1 VRAALI
7 VVALVLGSIAEANP
21 SQDLDAANQA
31 FRSGQLATALP
42 LYNALLYPPPPRL
55 ANTNEVVEAYVN
67 LGVCRV
73 DAGDVDGAK
82 REFEKALQLDPNKQL
97 DPLLINNKEAVRLF
111 DDTKADIRNR
121 ARDAEAK
128 QQLADLLK
136 EREAYRKSLV
146 VYRSHPFYQN
156 FVPFGT
162 GQFQNGDTPKGVAF
176 AAGEG
181 LTFATSIA
189 IWGYLVNT
197 YGISNHNLNISRD
210 EAVTIHNLQVAE
222 VGTGIAFFTL
232 YVWGVIDA
240 YRHYQPQVRVKADDS
255 LLPPNLRNLDPP
267 KPPKKTSLLDRMH
280 VVPIV
285 TPNGAGIGVG
295 WEQ

>member
-1 VRAALI
+1 LTVLLLLFA
-7 VVALVLGSIAEANP
+7 VARVSASP
-21 SQDLDAANQA
+21 SQELDEARRA
-31 FRSGQLATALP
+31 FRAGQLAVALEK
-42 LYNALLYPPPPRL
+42 YNALLYPGPPKL
-55 ANTNEVVEAYVN
+55 ANQEEILEAYIY

-73 DAGDVDGAK
+73 DAGDIDGAK
-82 REFEKALQLDPNKQL
+82 SEFEKALGIDPNHQLDPG
-97 DPLLINNKEAVRLF
+97 LINSNKDAVRLY

-128 QQLADLLK
+128 QKLAELLK
-136 EREAYRKSLV
+136 EQETIRKNTII
-146 VYRSHPFYQN
+146 YESHPFYLN
-156 FVPFGT
+156 FVPFGA
-162 GQFQNGDTPKGVAF
+162 GQYQNGDPGKAIAF
-176 AAGEG
+176 GAGEG
-181 LTFATSIA
+181 ITFGTSIA

-210 EAVTIHNLQVAE
+210 EAITIHNLQVAE

-240 YRHYQPQVRVKADDS
+240 YRHYQPQVRRKVDDAI
-255 LLPPNLRNLDPP
+255 LRNLPEYRKLEP
-267 KPPKKTSLLDRMH
+267 KPKKTSLLDRLH
-280 VVPIV
+280 VAPIV

>member
-1 VRAALI
+1 MRAALI
-7 VVALVLGSIAEANP
+7 ALALALGSIAHANP

-31 FRSGQLATALP
+31 FRSGQLAVALEK
-42 LYNALLYPPPPRL
+42 YNALLYPPPPRL
-55 ANTNEVVEAYVN
+55 ANANDIVEAYVN

-73 DAGDVDGAK
+73 DAGDLDGAK

-97 DPLLINNKEAVRLF
+97 DPLIISNKEAVRLF

-128 QQLADLLK
+128 QQLAELLK

-146 VYRSHPFYQN
+146 VYRAHPFYLN
-156 FVPFGT
+156 FAPFGI
-162 GQFQNGDTPKGVAF
+162 GQFQNGDTYKGTAF

-181 LTFATSIA
+181 VTFATSVA
-189 IWGYLVNT
+189 IWGYLVNK
-197 YGISNHNLNISRD
+197 YGINNPNLHVDRN
-210 EAVTIHNLQVAE
+210 EAQTIHNLQVIE
-222 VGTGIAFFTL
+222 IGTGAAFFGL
-232 YVWGVIDA
+232 WVWGAIDA
-240 YRHYQPQVRVKADDS
+240 YRHYTPQVRVKADDS
-255 LLPPNLRNLDPP
+255 LLPPNLRDLDKP
-267 KPPKKTSLLDRMH
+267 KPPKKTSLLDRLH
-280 VVPIV
+280 VTPIV